1 MVRFRRSHAASSVDR
16 NYGVHLAVVCAP
28 DVVQFRSRF
37 AELLAAERR
46 DRFFDIFDT
55 RAAAREWLARAAS
68 VDPR

>member
-1 MVRFRRSHAASSVDR
+1 VSI
-16 NYGVHLAVVCAP
+16 GTTVCTLPSCAAP
-28 DVVQFRSRF
+28 DIVQFSSRF

-46 DRFFDIFDT
+46 DRFFDVFDT

>member
-1 MVRFRRSHAASSVDR
+1 
-16 NYGVHLAVVCAP
+16 
-28 DVVQFRSRF
+28 
-37 AELLAAERR
+37 LLATERR